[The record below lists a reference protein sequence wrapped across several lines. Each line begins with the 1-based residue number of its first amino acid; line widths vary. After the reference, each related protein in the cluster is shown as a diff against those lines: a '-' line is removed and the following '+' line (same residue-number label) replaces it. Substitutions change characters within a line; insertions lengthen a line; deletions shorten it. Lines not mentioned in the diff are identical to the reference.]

1 MAVADWSGSLLEWDR
16 QLRSLKERIGP
27 VFGRREVRETAG
39 AFVDGLLAGVE
50 RKTGW
55 LLSEAAGVERPYRM
69 QSLLGRSRWDAD
81 DLRDV
86 IRAYAIE
93 ALRSE
98 ERRVGQECRSP

>member
-1 MAVADWSGSLLEWDR
+1 MGVAGWSGSVLGWDR

-55 LLSEAAGVERPYRM
+55 LLSEAAGVECPTACSRFSAAPAGMRM
-69 QSLLGRSRWDAD
+69 TCGM
-81 DLRDV
+81 
-86 IRAYAIE
+86 
-93 ALRSE
+93 
-98 ERRVGQECRSP
+98 